1 MPDAARDH
9 GLGSWLAR
17 RARFSPERVAL
28 TFGARSWTYAEL
40 QREIDA
46 FAASLAQLGVRQ
58 GDRVAFLD
66 LNHPNYL
73 LTLFATARLG
83 AIFVPLNFRLTA
95 PELQFA
101 LADSGACVLVHS
113 EPFAA
118 AVEQIRDAIPCRAFV
133 RTPDDEEGR
142 LATACVEPGP
152 PQEERFV
159 DGDAVALIM
168 YTSGTTGRPK
178 GAMITHDNLLASIHG
193 FSLTFDTRADDRTL
207 LVAPLFHIGGLN
219 VTTLSAFL
227 NGATVVLERRF
238 DPDRVLA
245 LLEERRITTM
255 FAVPTML
262 VEMARRPGFATA
274 DLDALRL
281 IVSGGAPVPVPLLE
295 QYLERGIDVCA
306 GYGMTEAAP
315 LITIVP
321 PGRVLDKVGSVGLPS
336 FFTEVRLVDDDG
348 REVPPGSPGEFV
360 LRGPNVMK
368 GYWNRPDATAE
379 TLVDGWLRTG
389 DVGVQDED
397 GFFAVVGRKK
407 DMIITGGEN
416 VYPAE
421 VEACLAEHP
430 KIADAAVF
438 GVPEPTWGEAV
449 VAVVVPLDGAALSEQ
464 EVTAFMADR
473 LARYKQ
479 PRRIVLADELPR
491 SPSGKIVK
499 QELRE
504 RYADA
509 ALPR

>member
-1 MPDAARDH
+1 MPESARDR
-9 GLGSWLAR
+9 GLASWLAR
-17 RARFSPERVAL
+17 RASFDPERVAM
-28 TFGARSWTYAEL
+28 TFGERSWTYAEL
-40 QREIDA
+40 QHEVEA
-46 FAASLAQLGVRQ
+46 FAAALVRLGVRP

-101 LADSGACVLVHS
+101 LADSGACVLVYA
-113 EPFAA
+113 EPFAE
-118 AVEQIRDAIPCRAFV
+118 AVEQIRDEIPCRAFV
-133 RTPDDEEGR
+133 RTPDDEAGE
-142 LATACVEPGP
+142 LATALVESGP

-159 DGDAVALIM
+159 DRDDVALIM

-207 LVAPLFHIGGLN
+207 VVAPLFHIGGLN

-238 DPDRVLA
+238 DPDRVLR

-295 QYLERGIDVCA
+295 QYLARGIDVCA

-336 FFTEVRLVDDDG
+336 FFTEVTLVDDQG
-348 REVPPGSPGEFV
+348 REVPTGTPGEFLV
-360 LRGPNVMK
+360 RGPNVMK
-368 GYWNRPDATAE
+368 GYWNRPDATAA
-379 TLVDGWLRTG
+379 TLADGWLRTG
-389 DVGVQDED
+389 DVGVRDED
-397 GFFAVVGRKK
+397 GFYTVVDRKK

-421 VEACLAEHP
+421 VEACLVEHER
-430 KIADAAVF
+430 IADAAVF

-449 VAVVVPLDGAALSEQ
+449 VAVVVARDDAALTE
-464 EVTAFMADR
+464 EDVTAFMADR

-479 PRRIVLADELPR
+479 PRRIVLVDELPR
-491 SPSGKIVK
+491 SPSGKVVK
-499 QELRE
+499 GELRT
-504 RYADA
+504 RYADL
-509 ALPR
+509 ALRR